1 MTIYLYSKT
10 DAYSWLSNF
19 SPHGFEL
26 DGRYWPTVE
35 HYFQAAKFFGTD
47 EEWAAQI
54 RQAATPSAAKTMGRS
69 RKHLLRADWDHL
81 KDDVMRRA
89 VRAKFE
95 THAHLRAELLGTAD
109 EELVENAPRDYYWG
123 CGRDGSGKNML
134 GRILMKARESLRSD
148 A

>member
-1 MTIYLYSKT
+1 MPCVYSC
-10 DAYSWLSNF
+10 LSDF

-26 DGRYWPTVE
+26 NGRHWPTVE

-47 EEWAAQI
+47 AAWAEMI
-54 RQAATPSAAKTMGRS
+54 RQAATPSAAKTMGR
-69 RKHLLRADWDHL
+69 RKQRLLRPDWERV
-81 KDDVMRRA
+81 KDDVTRRA
-89 VRAKFE
+89 VRAKSE
-95 THAHLRAELLGTAD
+95 THADLQ
-109 EELVENAPRDYYWG
+109 EELVENASRDYYWG